1 MSSDSPDTKEDS
13 SAKTQSS
20 ESDDNIHEIEKIISH
35 RKERGQY
42 RYRIRWVGYDANS
55 DTWEPETHLLGEN
68 ARQILGDYKKLHG
81 IENAKRSGAK
91 FDFVSSSDEERKAD
105 WFVAPNAEQREL
117 RNLFVDDR
125 ILTPSERL
133 LSEQCD
139 TGRLTRS
146 QLRDLLPPTRPKS
159 ETSRR
164 SRFRSSTKRAKPK
177 TRSQNSKAKRRRA
190 AILSDSSEES
200 SDEEEI
206 SDFLSSEEEEEKVPL
221 KAKKV
226 KSRISLDDG
235 DFESTEAKVKPT
247 SSSSFRI
254 PKKSTYPPP
263 ASPPQ
268 ENVETDS
275 TSSKSN
281 SESPTNQPTQTK
293 QPTVQWRPAVE
304 QERDKECRLP
314 GTNYSLTATLNIP
327 PQQLLSYS
335 RLSTDSNEFQ
345 DACLASK
352 ILIVRAAIRNKA
364 NKLELNAIDST
375 GRTLLHRIAE
385 MSCDQQHTP
394 DEVMDCLVNAG
405 ADVNK
410 RDTEH
415 QRTPLHVA
423 VMSRRI
429 CHARKLVEL
438 CSQINTIDTRGESP
452 LISALRTNNLEMS
465 KLLLCS
471 GAAFQSV
478 FSHPNLSKTQQ
489 KPALNYHEAL
499 HKSLSKARGCILRG
513 GDFKFHTFSG
523 IFQVPLFE
531 KDEWEFTMPM
541 KCDNHV
547 DENLCGLVLFGLVNA
562 TDRSVVSVC
571 WGLTPLVEVELN
583 GKPLEKLQDNNSFVY
598 SMETSQLMSTNKLR
612 ITLDSSNT
620 RNSKQILIVQL
631 QGVEPP
637 KSDWAIT
644 VNFSP

>member
-1 MSSDSPDTKEDS
+1 MSSDSPDAKADS
-13 SAKTQSS
+13 GVKTQSS
-20 ESDDNIHEIEKIISH
+20 ESEDNIHEIEKIISH

-42 RYRIRWVGYDANS
+42 RYRIRWVGYDSNS

-81 IENAKRSGAK
+81 IENAKKTAAK
-91 FDFVSSSDEERKAD
+91 FDFVTSSDEERKAD

-133 LSEQCD
+133 LSEQSD

-164 SRFRSSTKRAKPK
+164 SRLRSSTKRVKPK
-177 TRSQNSKAKRRRA
+177 TRSQKPKAKRRRA
-190 AILSDSSEES
+190 AIVSDSSEES
-200 SDEEEI
+200 SEEEI
-206 SDFLSSEEEEEKVPL
+206 SDFLSSEEEEEKAPV

-226 KSRISLDDG
+226 KSRLSLDDG
-235 DFESTEAKVKPT
+235 DFEAVEAKPT
-247 SSSSFRI
+247 NSSSFRV
-254 PKKSTYPPP
+254 PKKKYLLILHPL
-263 ASPPQ
+263 
-268 ENVETDS
+268 VHHKK
-275 TSSKSN
+275 TS
-281 SESPTNQPTQTK
+281 
-293 QPTVQWRPAVE
+293 RP
-304 QERDKECRLP
+304 
-314 GTNYSLTATLNIP
+314 IP
-327 PQQLLSYS
+327 LRRNRTPSHQQ
-335 RLSTDSNEFQ
+335 
-345 DACLASK
+345 
-352 ILIVRAAIRNKA
+352 
-364 NKLELNAIDST
+364 
-375 GRTLLHRIAE
+375 IAE

-438 CSQINTIDTRGESP
+438 CSEINTIDARGESP

-478 FSHPNLSKTQQ
+478 FSQPNLSKTQQ

-499 HKSLSKARGCILRG
+499 QKSLSKARGCILRG
-513 GDFKFHTFSG
+513 NDYKFHTFSG

-541 KCDNHV
+541 KYNHHSG
-547 DENLCGLVLFGLVNA
+547 EKLCGLVLFGLVNA

-571 WGLTPLVEVELN
+571 WGLTPVVEVQLN
-583 GKPLEKLQDNNSFVY
+583 GKTLDKLQDNNSFVY
-598 SMETSQLMSTNKLR
+598 FMEPSQLMSTNKLR

-620 RNSKQILIVQL
+620 KNSKQILIVQL

-637 KSDWAIT
+637 KTSSVAT
-644 VNFSP
+644 NQ